1 MWINWDHVTAV
12 RAPLLVLPLPF
23 CVAPPL
29 DVLELDAVALAST
42 LPAVLSLSRSRLHGS
57 DYGNEGKME
66 PGPKVAM

>member
-1 MWINWDHVTAV
+1 M

-42 LPAVLSLSRSRLHGS
+42 LPAVLSLSRSSCTALT
-57 DYGNEGKME
+57 ME
-66 PGPKVAM
+66 PGPKLAM

>member
-1 MWINWDHVTAV
+1 MWINWDHFTAV

-42 LPAVLSLSRSRLHGS
+42 LPAVLSLSRSSCTALT
-57 DYGNEGKME
+57 ME
-66 PGPKVAM
+66 PGPKLAM